1 MSARPRLLVLA
12 TAASLLALALVLT
25 CLQAVSALVAVPTSW
40 WGPSQLSAALV
51 ALASAAGA
59 VGAAWHAL
67 SALLALLVLPARGR
81 RRAAAPAQRLLAR
94 WGAPWVRR
102 ILVGTLSLSAVTAP
116 ALAAVPTPDDLGWR
130 PTQSAPA
137 PAPQAADDVAA
148 TGDPAAGDPAAGP
161 APEDTADPSPADPAA
176 PGGAASGGT
185 APEGAASGGTAP
197 PGGVP
202 SGVTPSAPTAPGPQ
216 GAPPGAPGYPGA
228 PGSQGS
234 PAPGAEEEATAPAP
248 AGTGASHGTRATGS
262 HTVRPGESLWSI
274 TADLLHTTDRGA
286 IASAW
291 PTLWAANRVVVG
303 RDPGLIRPGTVLQ
316 VPEALRPA

>member
-59 VGAAWHAL
+59 AGAAWHAL

-148 TGDPAAGDPAAGP
+148 GDPAAGDPATGP
-161 APEDTADPSPADPAA
+161 APEDTAGPSPADPAA
-176 PGGAASGGT
+176 PGT
-185 APEGAASGGTAP
+185 APGGTAP
-197 PGGVP
+197 PGGLP
-202 SGVTPSAPTAPGPQ
+202 SGAAPSSPTAPGPQ

>member
-59 VGAAWHAL
+59 AGAAWHAL

-137 PAPQAADDVAA
+137 PAPQAADDVA
-148 TGDPAAGDPAAGP
+148 TGDPATGP
-161 APEDTADPSPADPAA
+161 APEDTAGPSPADPAA
-176 PGGAASGGT
+176 PGT
-185 APEGAASGGTAP
+185 APGGAAP

-202 SGVTPSAPTAPGPQ
+202 SGTVTSAPTAPGPQ
-216 GAPPGAPGYPGA
+216 GAPPGAPGAPGYPGS
-228 PGSQGS
+228 PGSLGSLGS
-234 PAPGAEEEATAPAP
+234 PAPGAEEEATVPAP

-316 VPEALRPA
+316 VPEALLPA

>member
-59 VGAAWHAL
+59 AGAAWHAL

-148 TGDPAAGDPAAGP
+148 TGDPATGP

-176 PGGAASGGT
+176 PGT
-185 APEGAASGGTAP
+185 APGGAAP

-202 SGVTPSAPTAPGPQ
+202 SGTVTSAPTAPGPQ
-216 GAPPGAPGYPGA
+216 GAPPGAPGAPGYPGASGA

>member
-59 VGAAWHAL
+59 AGAAWHAL

-81 RRAAAPAQRLLAR
+81 RRAPAPAQRLLAR

-137 PAPQAADDVAA
+137 PAPQAADDVA
-148 TGDPAAGDPAAGP
+148 TGDPAAGDPATGP
-161 APEDTADPSPADPAA
+161 APEDTAGPSPADPAA
-176 PGGAASGGT
+176 PGT
-185 APEGAASGGTAP
+185 APGGAAP

-202 SGVTPSAPTAPGPQ
+202 SGTVTSAPTAPGPQ
-216 GAPPGAPGYPGA
+216 GAPPGAPGAPGYPGA
-228 PGSQGS
+228 SGAPGAQGS
-234 PAPGAEEEATAPAP
+234 PAPGAEEEATASAP
-248 AGTGASHGTRATGS
+248 AGTGASHGTRATSS

-316 VPEALRPA
+316 VPEALLPA

>member
-1 MSARPRLLVLA
+1 MSARPRLLLLA

-59 VGAAWHAL
+59 AGAAWHAL

-148 TGDPAAGDPAAGP
+148 TGDPATGP

-176 PGGAASGGT
+176 PGGAASDGA

-197 PGGVP
+197 PGGLP
-202 SGVTPSAPTAPGPQ
+202 SGAAPSSPTAPGPQ

>member
-137 PAPQAADDVAA
+137 PQAADDVA
-148 TGDPAAGDPAAGP
+148 TGDPAAGDPATGP
-161 APEDTADPSPADPAA
+161 APEDTAGPSPADPAA
-176 PGGAASGGT
+176 PGT
-185 APEGAASGGTAP
+185 APGGAAP

-202 SGVTPSAPTAPGPQ
+202 SGTVTSAPTAPGPQ
-216 GAPPGAPGYPGA
+216 GAPPGAPGAPGYPGA
-228 PGSQGS
+228 SGAPGAQGS
-234 PAPGAEEEATAPAP
+234 PAPGAEEEATASAP

-316 VPEALRPA
+316 VPEALLPA

>member
-1 MSARPRLLVLA
+1 MSARPRLLLLA

-59 VGAAWHAL
+59 AGAAWHAL

-148 TGDPAAGDPAAGP
+148 TGDPATGP
-161 APEDTADPSPADPAA
+161 APEDTAGPSPADPAA

-185 APEGAASGGTAP
+185 APGGTAP
-197 PGGVP
+197 PGAAP
-202 SGVTPSAPTAPGPQ
+202 SEVTP
-216 GAPPGAPGYPGA
+216 
-228 PGSQGS
+228 
-234 PAPGAEEEATAPAP
+234 
-248 AGTGASHGTRATGS
+248 
-262 HTVRPGESLWSI
+262 
-274 TADLLHTTDRGA
+274 
-286 IASAW
+286 
-291 PTLWAANRVVVG
+291 
-303 RDPGLIRPGTVLQ
+303 
-316 VPEALRPA
+316 

>member
-1 MSARPRLLVLA
+1 MSARPRLLLLA

-59 VGAAWHAL
+59 AGAAWHAL

-81 RRAAAPAQRLLAR
+81 RRAPAPAQRLLAR

-137 PAPQAADDVAA
+137 PAPQAADDVA
-148 TGDPAAGDPAAGP
+148 TGDPAAGDPATGP
-161 APEDTADPSPADPAA
+161 APEDTAGPSPADPAA
-176 PGGAASGGT
+176 PGT
-185 APEGAASGGTAP
+185 APGGAAP

-202 SGVTPSAPTAPGPQ
+202 SGTVTSAPTAPGPQ
-216 GAPPGAPGYPGA
+216 GAPPGAPGAPGYPGA
-228 PGSQGS
+228 SGAPGAQGS
-234 PAPGAEEEATAPAP
+234 PAPGAEEEATASAP

-316 VPEALRPA
+316 VPEALLPA

>member
-59 VGAAWHAL
+59 AGAAWHAL

-81 RRAAAPAQRLLAR
+81 RRAPAPAQRLLAR

-148 TGDPAAGDPAAGP
+148 TGDPATGP

-185 APEGAASGGTAP
+185 APGGTAP
-197 PGGVP
+197 PGGLP
-202 SGVTPSAPTAPGPQ
+202 SGAAPSSPTAPGPQ

-316 VPEALRPA
+316 VSEALRPA

>member
-12 TAASLLALALVLT
+12 TAASLLALVLVLT

-137 PAPQAADDVAA
+137 PAPQAADCLLYTSDAA
-148 TGDPAAGDPAAGP
+148 D
-161 APEDTADPSPADPAA
+161 E
-176 PGGAASGGT
+176 
-185 APEGAASGGTAP
+185 
-197 PGGVP
+197 
-202 SGVTPSAPTAPGPQ
+202 
-216 GAPPGAPGYPGA
+216 
-228 PGSQGS
+228 
-234 PAPGAEEEATAPAP
+234 
-248 AGTGASHGTRATGS
+248 
-262 HTVRPGESLWSI
+262 
-274 TADLLHTTDRGA
+274 
-286 IASAW
+286 
-291 PTLWAANRVVVG
+291 
-303 RDPGLIRPGTVLQ
+303 
-316 VPEALRPA
+316 

>member
-59 VGAAWHAL
+59 AGAAWHAL

-148 TGDPAAGDPAAGP
+148 TGDPATGP

-176 PGGAASGGT
+176 PGT
-185 APEGAASGGTAP
+185 APGGAAP

-202 SGVTPSAPTAPGPQ
+202 SGTVTSAPTAPGPQ
-216 GAPPGAPGYPGA
+216 GAPPGAPGAPGYPGA
-228 PGSQGS
+228 SGAPGAQGS
-234 PAPGAEEEATAPAP
+234 PAPGAEEEATASAP

-316 VPEALRPA
+316 VPEALLPA

>member
-137 PAPQAADDVAA
+137 PQAADDVA
-148 TGDPAAGDPAAGP
+148 TGDPAAGDPAAGDPATGP
-161 APEDTADPSPADPAA
+161 APEDTAGPSPADPAA
-176 PGGAASGGT
+176 PGT
-185 APEGAASGGTAP
+185 APGGAAP

-202 SGVTPSAPTAPGPQ
+202 SGTVTSAPTAPGPQ
-216 GAPPGAPGYPGA
+216 GAPPGAPGAPGYPGA
-228 PGSQGS
+228 SGAPGAQGS
-234 PAPGAEEEATAPAP
+234 PAPGAEEEATASAP

-316 VPEALRPA
+316 VPEALLPA

>member
-81 RRAAAPAQRLLAR
+81 RRAPAPAQRLLAR

-185 APEGAASGGTAP
+185 APGGTAP
-197 PGGVP
+197 PGGLP
-202 SGVTPSAPTAPGPQ
+202 SGAAPSSPTAPGPQ

>member
-59 VGAAWHAL
+59 AGAAWHAL

-116 ALAAVPTPDDLGWR
+116 ALAAAPAPDDLGWR

-137 PAPQAADDVAA
+137 PAPQAADDVA
-148 TGDPAAGDPAAGP
+148 TGDPATGP
-161 APEDTADPSPADPAA
+161 APEDTAAPSPADPAA
-176 PGGAASGGT
+176 PGAASDGA

-216 GAPPGAPGYPGA
+216 GAPPGAPGS
-228 PGSQGS
+228 PGSLGS
-234 PAPGAEEEATAPAP
+234 PAPGAEEEATVPAP

>member
-59 VGAAWHAL
+59 AGAAWHAL

-116 ALAAVPTPDDLGWR
+116 ALAAAPAPDDLGWR

-137 PAPQAADDVAA
+137 PQAADDVA
-148 TGDPAAGDPAAGP
+148 TGDPAAGDPATGP

-176 PGGAASGGT
+176 PGGAASDGA

-197 PGGVP
+197 PGGLP
-202 SGVTPSAPTAPGPQ
+202 SGAAPSSPTAPGPQ

-234 PAPGAEEEATAPAP
+234 PAPGAEEEATASAP

>member
-1 MSARPRLLVLA
+1 MSARPRLLLLA

-59 VGAAWHAL
+59 AGAAWHAL

-81 RRAAAPAQRLLAR
+81 RRAPAPAQRLLAR

-148 TGDPAAGDPAAGP
+148 TGDPATGP
-161 APEDTADPSPADPAA
+161 APEDTAA
-176 PGGAASGGT
+176 PGGAASD
-185 APEGAASGGTAP
+185 GAAPGGTAP

-202 SGVTPSAPTAPGPQ
+202 SGTVPSSPTAPGPQ

>member
-59 VGAAWHAL
+59 AGAAWHAL

-130 PTQSAPA
+130 PTQSALA
-137 PAPQAADDVAA
+137 PAPQAADDVA
-148 TGDPAAGDPAAGP
+148 TGDPAAGDPATGP
-161 APEDTADPSPADPAA
+161 APEDTAGPSPADPAA
-176 PGGAASGGT
+176 PGT
-185 APEGAASGGTAP
+185 APGGAAP

-202 SGVTPSAPTAPGPQ
+202 SGTVTSAPTAPGPQ
-216 GAPPGAPGYPGA
+216 GAPPGAPGAPGYPGA
-228 PGSQGS
+228 SGAPGAQGS
-234 PAPGAEEEATAPAP
+234 PAPGAEEEATASAP

-316 VPEALRPA
+316 VPEALLPA

>member
-59 VGAAWHAL
+59 AGAAWHAL

-116 ALAAVPTPDDLGWR
+116 ALAAVPAPDDLGWR

-137 PAPQAADDVAA
+137 PQAADDVAA
-148 TGDPAAGDPAAGP
+148 GDPATGDPATGP

-176 PGGAASGGT
+176 PGAASDGT
-185 APEGAASGGTAP
+185 APGGTTP

-202 SGVTPSAPTAPGPQ
+202 SGVTPSSPTAPGPQ

-234 PAPGAEEEATAPAP
+234 PAPGAEEEATASAP
-248 AGTGASHGTRATGS
+248 AGIGASHDTRATGS

>member
-59 VGAAWHAL
+59 AGAAWHAL

-137 PAPQAADDVAA
+137 PAPQAADDVA
-148 TGDPAAGDPAAGP
+148 TGDPAAGDPATGP
-161 APEDTADPSPADPAA
+161 APEDTAGPSPADPAA
-176 PGGAASGGT
+176 PGGAA
-185 APEGAASGGTAP
+185 P

-202 SGVTPSAPTAPGPQ
+202 SGTVTSAPTAPGPQ
-216 GAPPGAPGYPGA
+216 GAPPGAPGAPGYPGA
-228 PGSQGS
+228 SGAPGAQGS
-234 PAPGAEEEATAPAP
+234 PAPGAEEEATASAP

-316 VPEALRPA
+316 VPEALLPA

>member
-1 MSARPRLLVLA
+1 MSARPHLLVLA

-59 VGAAWHAL
+59 AGAAWHAL

-148 TGDPAAGDPAAGP
+148 TGDPATGP
-161 APEDTADPSPADPAA
+161 APEDTAA
-176 PGGAASGGT
+176 PGGAASD
-185 APEGAASGGTAP
+185 GAAPGGTAP

-202 SGVTPSAPTAPGPQ
+202 SGTVPSSPTAPGPQ

>member
-1 MSARPRLLVLA
+1 MSARPRLLLLA

-59 VGAAWHAL
+59 AGAAWHAL

-81 RRAAAPAQRLLAR
+81 RRAPAPAQRLLAR

-148 TGDPAAGDPAAGP
+148 TGDPATGDPASGDPASGP
-161 APEDTADPSPADPAA
+161 APEDTAGPSPADPAA
-176 PGGAASGGT
+176 SGGAALDRA
-185 APEGAASGGTAP
+185 APGGTAP

-202 SGVTPSAPTAPGPQ
+202 SEVTPSAPTAPGPQ
-216 GAPPGAPGYPGA
+216 GAPPGAPGA
-228 PGSQGS
+228 QGS
-234 PAPGAEEEATAPAP
+234 PGSPGSLGSPVPGAEEEATVPAP
-248 AGTGASHGTRATGS
+248 AGTGS

-274 TADLLHTTDRGA
+274 TANLLHTTDRGA

>member
-59 VGAAWHAL
+59 AGAAWHAL

-116 ALAAVPTPDDLGWR
+116 ALAAAPAPDDLGWR

-137 PAPQAADDVAA
+137 PQAADDVA
-148 TGDPAAGDPAAGP
+148 TGDPAAGDPATGP
-161 APEDTADPSPADPAA
+161 APEDTAGPSPADPAA
-176 PGGAASGGT
+176 PGT
-185 APEGAASGGTAP
+185 APGGTAP
-197 PGGVP
+197 PGGLP
-202 SGVTPSAPTAPGPQ
+202 SGAAPSSPTAPGPQ

>member
-12 TAASLLALALVLT
+12 TAASLLALVLVLT

-59 VGAAWHAL
+59 AGAAWHAL

-116 ALAAVPTPDDLGWR
+116 ALAAVPAPDDLGWR

-137 PAPQAADDVAA
+137 PQATDDVAA
-148 TGDPAAGDPAAGP
+148 GDPAAGDPATGP
-161 APEDTADPSPADPAA
+161 APEDTAGPSPADPAA
-176 PGGAASGGT
+176 PGAASDGT
-185 APEGAASGGTAP
+185 APGGTTP

-202 SGVTPSAPTAPGPQ
+202 SSPTAPGPQ
-216 GAPPGAPGYPGA
+216 GAPPRAQGYPGA
-228 PGSQGS
+228 QGSQGS
-234 PAPGAEEEATAPAP
+234 PAPGAEEETTAPAP

>member
-59 VGAAWHAL
+59 AGAAWHAL

-137 PAPQAADDVAA
+137 PAPQAADDVA
-148 TGDPAAGDPAAGP
+148 TGDPAAGDPATGP
-161 APEDTADPSPADPAA
+161 APEDTAGPSPADPAA
-176 PGGAASGGT
+176 PGT
-185 APEGAASGGTAP
+185 APGGAAP

-202 SGVTPSAPTAPGPQ
+202 SGTVTSAPTAPGPQ
-216 GAPPGAPGYPGA
+216 GAPPGAPGAPGYPGS
-228 PGSQGS
+228 PGSLGSLGS
-234 PAPGAEEEATAPAP
+234 PAPGAEEEATVPAP

-316 VPEALRPA
+316 VPEALLPA

>member
-59 VGAAWHAL
+59 AGAAWHAL

-116 ALAAVPTPDDLGWR
+116 ALAAAPAPDDLGWR
-130 PTQSAPA
+130 PTQSA

-148 TGDPAAGDPAAGP
+148 TGDPATGP
-161 APEDTADPSPADPAA
+161 APEDTAGPSPADPAA
-176 PGGAASGGT
+176 PGT
-185 APEGAASGGTAP
+185 APGGAAP

-202 SGVTPSAPTAPGPQ
+202 SGTVTSAPTAPGPQ
-216 GAPPGAPGYPGA
+216 GAPPGAPGAPGYPGA
-228 PGSQGS
+228 SGAPGAQGS
-234 PAPGAEEEATAPAP
+234 PAPGAEEEATASAP

-316 VPEALRPA
+316 VPEALLPA

>member
-59 VGAAWHAL
+59 AGAAWHAL

-81 RRAAAPAQRLLAR
+81 RRAPAPAQRLLAR

-176 PGGAASGGT
+176 PGG
-185 APEGAASGGTAP
+185 TAP

-202 SGVTPSAPTAPGPQ
+202 SGTVPSSPTAPGPQ

>member
-59 VGAAWHAL
+59 AGAAWHAL

-81 RRAAAPAQRLLAR
+81 RRAPAPAQRLLAR

-148 TGDPAAGDPAAGP
+148 TGDPATGP

-185 APEGAASGGTAP
+185 APEGTAPGGTAP
-197 PGGVP
+197 PGAAP
-202 SGVTPSAPTAPGPQ
+202 SSPTAPGPQ

>member
-59 VGAAWHAL
+59 AGAAWHAL

-116 ALAAVPTPDDLGWR
+116 ALAAAPAPDDLGWR

-137 PAPQAADDVAA
+137 PQAADDVA
-148 TGDPAAGDPAAGP
+148 TGDPAAGDPPTGP
-161 APEDTADPSPADPAA
+161 APEDTAGPSPADPAA
-176 PGGAASGGT
+176 PGT
-185 APEGAASGGTAP
+185 APGGAAP

-202 SGVTPSAPTAPGPQ
+202 SGTVTSAPTAPGPQ
-216 GAPPGAPGYPGA
+216 GAPPGAPGAPGYPGA
-228 PGSQGS
+228 SGAPGAQGS
-234 PAPGAEEEATAPAP
+234 PAPGAEEEATASAP

-316 VPEALRPA
+316 VPEALLPA

>member
-12 TAASLLALALVLT
+12 TAASLLALVLVLT

-148 TGDPAAGDPAAGP
+148 TGDPATGP
-161 APEDTADPSPADPAA
+161 APEDTAA
-176 PGGAASGGT
+176 PGGAASD
-185 APEGAASGGTAP
+185 GAAPGGAAP

-202 SGVTPSAPTAPGPQ
+202 SGTVPSSPTAPGPQ

-234 PAPGAEEEATAPAP
+234 PAPGAEEEATASAP

>member
-59 VGAAWHAL
+59 AGAAWHAL

-116 ALAAVPTPDDLGWR
+116 
-130 PTQSAPA
+130 
-137 PAPQAADDVAA
+137 
-148 TGDPAAGDPAAGP
+148 
-161 APEDTADPSPADPAA
+161 
-176 PGGAASGGT
+176 
-185 APEGAASGGTAP
+185 
-197 PGGVP
+197 
-202 SGVTPSAPTAPGPQ
+202 
-216 GAPPGAPGYPGA
+216 
-228 PGSQGS
+228 
-234 PAPGAEEEATAPAP
+234 
-248 AGTGASHGTRATGS
+248 
-262 HTVRPGESLWSI
+262 
-274 TADLLHTTDRGA
+274 DRK
-286 IASAW
+286 S
-291 PTLWAANRVVVG
+291 VV
-303 RDPGLIRPGTVLQ
+303 
-316 VPEALRPA
+316 

>member
-59 VGAAWHAL
+59 AGAAWHAL

-130 PTQSAPA
+130 PTQSA
-137 PAPQAADDVAA
+137 QAADDVA
-148 TGDPAAGDPAAGP
+148 TGDPAAGDPATGP
-161 APEDTADPSPADPAA
+161 APEDTAGPSPADPAA
-176 PGGAASGGT
+176 PGT
-185 APEGAASGGTAP
+185 APGGAAP

-202 SGVTPSAPTAPGPQ
+202 SGTVTSAPTAPGPQ
-216 GAPPGAPGYPGA
+216 GAPPGAPGAPGYPGA
-228 PGSQGS
+228 SGAPGAQGS
-234 PAPGAEEEATAPAP
+234 PAPGAEEEATASAP

-316 VPEALRPA
+316 VPEALLPA

>member
-12 TAASLLALALVLT
+12 TAASLLALVLVLT

-59 VGAAWHAL
+59 AGAAWHAL

-137 PAPQAADDVAA
+137 PQAADDVAA
-148 TGDPAAGDPAAGP
+148 GDPATGP
-161 APEDTADPSPADPAA
+161 APEDTAA
-176 PGGAASGGT
+176 PGGAASD
-185 APEGAASGGTAP
+185 GAAPGGTAP

-202 SGVTPSAPTAPGPQ
+202 SGTVPSSPTAPGPQ

>member
-59 VGAAWHAL
+59 AGAAWHAL

-148 TGDPAAGDPAAGP
+148 TGDPATGP
-161 APEDTADPSPADPAA
+161 APEDTAA
-176 PGGAASGGT
+176 PGGAASD
-185 APEGAASGGTAP
+185 GAAPGGTAP

-202 SGVTPSAPTAPGPQ
+202 SGTVPSSPTAPGPQ

>member
-1 MSARPRLLVLA
+1 MSARPRLLLLA

-51 ALASAAGA
+51 ALVSAAGA
-59 VGAAWHAL
+59 AGAAWHAL

-81 RRAAAPAQRLLAR
+81 RRAPAPAQRLLAR

-148 TGDPAAGDPAAGP
+148 TGDPATGP

-185 APEGAASGGTAP
+185 APGGTAP
-197 PGGVP
+197 PGGLP
-202 SGVTPSAPTAPGPQ
+202 SGAAPSSPTAPGPQ

>member
-59 VGAAWHAL
+59 AGAAWHAL

-81 RRAAAPAQRLLAR
+81 RRAPAPAQRLLAR

-148 TGDPAAGDPAAGP
+148 TGDPATGP

-176 PGGAASGGT
+176 PGG
-185 APEGAASGGTAP
+185 TAP

-202 SGVTPSAPTAPGPQ
+202 SGTVPSSPTAPGPQ

>member
-148 TGDPAAGDPAAGP
+148 TGDPATGP
-161 APEDTADPSPADPAA
+161 APEDTAA
-176 PGGAASGGT
+176 PGGAASD
-185 APEGAASGGTAP
+185 GAAPGGTAP

-202 SGVTPSAPTAPGPQ
+202 SGTVPSSPTAPGPQ

>member
-12 TAASLLALALVLT
+12 TAASLLALVLVLT

-59 VGAAWHAL
+59 AGAAWHAL

-137 PAPQAADDVAA
+137 PQAADDVA
-148 TGDPAAGDPAAGP
+148 TGDPAAGDPPTGP
-161 APEDTADPSPADPAA
+161 APEDTAGPSPADPAA
-176 PGGAASGGT
+176 PGT
-185 APEGAASGGTAP
+185 APGGAAP

-202 SGVTPSAPTAPGPQ
+202 SGTVTSAPTAPGPQ
-216 GAPPGAPGYPGA
+216 GAPPGAPGAPGYPGA
-228 PGSQGS
+228 SGAPGAQGS
-234 PAPGAEEEATAPAP
+234 PAPGAEEEATASAP

-316 VPEALRPA
+316 VPEALLPA